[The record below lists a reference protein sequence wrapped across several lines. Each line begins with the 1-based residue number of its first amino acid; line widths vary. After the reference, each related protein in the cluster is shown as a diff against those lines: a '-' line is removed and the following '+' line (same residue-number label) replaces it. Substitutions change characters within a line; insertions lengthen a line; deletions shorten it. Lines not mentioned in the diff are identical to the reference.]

1 MTTIN
6 RKVIDIYHG
15 NSVNS
20 WSAIKAAGILGV
32 IHKATE
38 GTANVDSKYAD
49 RKIQALNTGL
59 LWGAYHFAH
68 AGNVQAQVDHFLS
81 VAGIDDQTLYALD
94 WEDTPAGTMALG
106 EAHQFLQ
113 LVDQKV
119 GANRC
124 VVYSGNVAKEKL
136 GGTRDAFFGAH
147 RLWLAQY
154 SSAPSVQVS
163 WDKPWLWQY
172 SDGSVGPQP
181 HSLNGVDGAVDSD
194 SWDGTDTE
202 LLAGW
207 SGVAGQVVTPPA
219 VHDVAWLQTILQ
231 NYGYN
236 GRIDGNVGV
245 KTIAAMIAYV
255 EKHEGQT

>member
-1 MTTIN
+1 MSRHCRRSGVQFKVEATPARTRGQAAVWVPLTLSDRFVRRRSRDRLTNGVVQMTTIN

-94 WEDTPAGTMALG
+94 WEDTPAGTMSLG

-124 VVYSGNVAKEKL
+124 VVYSENSINL
-136 GGTRDAFFGAH
+136 
-147 RLWLAQY
+147 
-154 SSAPSVQVS
+154 
-163 WDKPWLWQY
+163 
-172 SDGSVGPQP
+172 
-181 HSLNGVDGAVDSD
+181 
-194 SWDGTDTE
+194 
-202 LLAGW
+202 
-207 SGVAGQVVTPPA
+207 
-219 VHDVAWLQTILQ
+219 
-231 NYGYN
+231 
-236 GRIDGNVGV
+236 ID
-245 KTIAAMIAYV
+245 Y
-255 EKHEGQT
+255 